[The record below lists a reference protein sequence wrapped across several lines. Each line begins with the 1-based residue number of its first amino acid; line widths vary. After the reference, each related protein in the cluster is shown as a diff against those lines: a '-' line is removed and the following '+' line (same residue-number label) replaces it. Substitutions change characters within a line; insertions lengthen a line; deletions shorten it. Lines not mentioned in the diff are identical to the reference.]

1 MTSYIQ
7 QINMKVPEE
16 HALPLFLFCEV
27 WASVFTSMEEID
39 LESAETWHY
48 CKQITP
54 VNSK

>member
-27 WASVFTSMEEID
+27 WASVFTSMDEID
-39 LESAETWHY
+39 LESAETWH
-48 CKQITP
+48 
-54 VNSK
+54 VL